1 MKVKDRL
8 MVYITLGVLG
18 FIGLVLLGEYLVI
31 LYATNQTGEVI
42 GTEPDVI
49 VLVQNALV
57 GLIGIIGGY
66 FGGKPPRKSSNAEE
80 KKRRFQSNSNKRWLD
95 CATS

>member
-49 VLVQNALV
+49 ALVQNALV

-66 FGGKPPRKSSNAEE
+66 FGAKA
-80 KKRRFQSNSNKRWLD
+80 NKGD
-95 CATS
+95 E

>member
-18 FIGLVLLGEYLVI
+18 FIGLVLLVEYLVI
-31 LYATNQTGEVI
+31 IYATNQTGEVI

-66 FGGKPPRKSSNAEE
+66 FGAKVSKGDE
-80 KKRRFQSNSNKRWLD
+80 
-95 CATS
+95 

>member
-1 MKVKDRL
+1 MKIKDKL

-18 FIGLVLLGEYLVI
+18 FIGLVLVGEYAVI
-31 LYATNQTGEVI
+31 MYAQSQTGEVI

-49 VLVQNALV
+49 ALVQNALV

-66 FGGKPPRKSSNAEE
+66 FGGKASKGDQE
-80 KKRRFQSNSNKRWLD
+80 
-95 CATS
+95 

>member
-1 MKVKDRL
+1 MKIKDRL
-8 MVYITLGVLG
+8 MLYITVGVLA
-18 FIGLVLLGEYLVI
+18 FITIVLAGEYLVI
-31 LYATNQTGEVI
+31 VYATNQTGKFI

-66 FGGKPPRKSSNAEE
+66 FGAK
-80 KKRRFQSNSNKRWLD
+80 
-95 CATS
+95 ATKADE